1 MSERPSI
8 NSAPAARSGPLI
20 VTAELGQEDFA
31 WLDGQRRRY
40 FPPERNQLSAHLT
53 MFHALPPSAE
63 EEARRELKRHAAR
76 PAPRAQLAGL
86 MNLGRGVAYRIVSD
100 ELEEVRRAVADHFHG
115 LLTAQDGQGW
125 RPHVT
130 VMNKAEPRAA
140 REVLDELQ
148 RDFAP
153 RPLRIAGLALHR
165 YLGGPWERLGGWTF
179 RG

>member
-1 MSERPSI
+1 MS
-8 NSAPAARSGPLI
+8 ALI
-20 VTAELGQEDFA
+20 VTAELGAEDFA

-63 EEARRELKRHAAR
+63 EEARGELKRQAAR
-76 PAPRAQLAGL
+76 AAPRAELAGL

-100 ELEEVRRAVADHFHG
+100 ELEEVRRAIADHFHG

-130 VMNKAEPRAA
+130 IMNKAEPRDTRA
-140 REVLDELQ
+140 LLTELQ
-148 RDFAP
+148 ASFQP
-153 RPLRIAGLALHR
+153 RPLKVAGLALHR
-165 YLGGPWERLGGWTF
+165 YLGGPWEKLGSWTF
-179 RG
+179 RR